1 MTPAITMPF
10 RIGTEAVRRCAGLR
24 RQTAGLRAA
33 MAAAHRVK
41 AAGARFPLSVFGG
54 ELLGLMSQQFR
65 DLLTQP
71 NGRRNAAYGRDARR
85 EFGEP
90 GATARGDAPWTG
102 TTSEKSPPAEF
113 EAGGTDVDRAP
124 FGSNGGAIGQ
134 ASGMAPASGGPEGWR
149 RNSAW
154 ESVANGD
161 VSPFSWPGAP
171 SRASKAGP
179 AAAPSPMEKELREYW
194 ELERRD
200 AASRQAVS
208 RAAETRD
215 TAHRVAEIESRPA
228 AEALRFGQ
236 TTFAQRLQ
244 AFVSGNEPREHTAR
258 APWRVA
264 AESAPDALGPRTI
277 SEPTAGTAL
286 FGDFAVQLADTLRS
300 QATHHGIDLT

>member
-1 MTPAITMPF
+1 MTSAITMPF
-10 RIGTEAVRRCAGLR
+10 RIGTEAVRRCADLR

-33 MAAAHRVK
+33 MAAAQRVK
-41 AAGARFPLSVFGG
+41 AAGVRFPLSVLGG

-90 GATARGDAPWTG
+90 GATEPSDAPWTG
-102 TTSEKSPPAEF
+102 TTREKSPPAVF
-113 EAGGTDVDRAP
+113 EAGRTDVGRAP
-124 FGSNGGAIGQ
+124 FGSNGGAIGPE
-134 ASGMAPASGGPEGWR
+134 SGVAPASGVPEGGHR
-149 RNSAW
+149 DSAW
-154 ESVANGD
+154 ESVASGD

-171 SRASKAGP
+171 SLVSKSRP
-179 AAAPSPMEKELREYW
+179 VAAPSAMEKELREYW

-200 AASRQAVS
+200 AASHQAVS

-228 AEALRFGQ
+228 TEVLRFGQ
-236 TTFAQRLQ
+236 TTFAERLQ

-286 FGDFAVQLADTLRS
+286 LGDFAVQLADTLRS